1 MKFVCDRV
9 RDILIEE
16 GNVEEVSSP
25 ITVCVCVVG
34 LSGRCVVIFMVNSTI
49 CENYLR

>member
-1 MKFVCDRV
+1 MKYVCDRV

-25 ITVCVCVVG
+25 ITVCNV
-34 LSGRCVVIFMVNSTI
+34 
-49 CENYLR
+49 

>member
-1 MKFVCDRV
+1 MRWYDNEQLRNCELINESEVKYVCDKL

-25 ITVCVCVVG
+25 ITVK
-34 LSGRCVVIFMVNSTI
+34 
-49 CENYLR
+49 

>member
-1 MKFVCDRV
+1 MINESEVKYVCDKL

-25 ITVCVCVVG
+25 ITV
-34 LSGRCVVIFMVNSTI
+34 LLLVNI
-49 CENYLR
+49 DCIDLW

>member
-1 MKFVCDRV
+1 MKYVCDRV

-25 ITVCVCVVG
+25 ITVM
-34 LSGRCVVIFMVNSTI
+34 RM
-49 CENYLR
+49 